1 MVKIHKEGRAI
12 VVSILILVVLAN
24 LASRWIYPEANLFL
38 NILLGISL
46 LGIAGTAAFFRNPN
60 RDIYLSG
67 NSVIAPADGKVVVIE
82 EVEEPEYFK
91 DKRLQVSVFMSIKNV
106 HVNRNPIG
114 GQVKYFR
121 YHPGKYLLAWHP
133 KSSTRNERT
142 TIVIENEENDIE
154 VLVRQIAGKIAR
166 RIVSYSEVGKQ
177 VDQGAELGFI
187 KFGSRVDLY
196 LPLDAAV
203 NVKIGQKV
211 KGGETVIAHL
221 A

>member
-1 MVKIHKEGRAI
+1 MVKIHKEGRGI
-12 VVSILILVVLAN
+12 VVTILMMVVIAN
-24 LASRWIYPEANLFL
+24 LAIRWIYPELHVL
-38 NILLGISL
+38 HNILMLISL
-46 LGIAGTAAFFRNPN
+46 LGIGGTAAFFRNPN
-60 RDIYLSG
+60 RDLVISG
-67 NSVIAPADGKVVVIE
+67 NAVIAPADGKVVVVE

-154 VLVRQIAGKIAR
+154 VLVRQIAGKVAR
-166 RIVSYSEVGKQ
+166 RIVSYTEVGEQ
-177 VDQGAELGFI
+177 VDQGSELGFI

-196 LPLDAAV
+196 LPLDAEV
-203 NVKIGQKV
+203 NVKIGEKV